1 MKSHD
6 NTIPKKKKIKEQ
18 KKNINSDQSN
28 ADPSE
33 DGRIYGIYH
42 LNMGELSHNLGDDS
56 KWLLAQSREGQMANK
71 YNIINSIK
79 REYNVISSFL
89 IPEKRAKHKDS
100 HYSPIL

>member
-56 KWLLAQSREGQMANK
+56 K
-71 YNIINSIK
+71 
-79 REYNVISSFL
+79 
-89 IPEKRAKHKDS
+89 
-100 HYSPIL
+100 